1 MLQNRTKKG
10 KLQYFSKS
18 VSNDNKPYLVKCK
31 LYFTNKHIKADTDI
45 VLRENGELVL
55 KNFKHF

>member
-1 MLQNRTKKG
+1 MLQTWTKKG
-10 KLQYFSKS
+10 KLQYFNKS

-31 LYFTNKHIKADTDI
+31 LYFTNKRIKTDTDI

-55 KNFKHF
+55 QNFKHS